1 MRFLIMPRKRASCET
16 HPMGDAMG
24 QFFAAAKAAI
34 AKHIVS
40 LLLLPVAAIIVAA
53 IFYFVFGSSEST
65 SEIHPVI
72 GHENSSRKV
81 DVVLVHGVDGDAFST
96 WTSPN
101 DPKAFWPRWLGEQN
115 ADFGVWTF
123 GYPAATTVF
132 TGEAMGL
139 VDRGNNLLTVLEA
152 NGFADDEDRP
162 LVFVVHSFGGLVV
175 KQALRTAADSKEES
189 WQKIRRRTKGIFFIS
204 TPHSGSQLASFVKH
218 VGGRLARDTV
228 RDLEYAESSLIDL
241 NHWYRDNS
249 LELGVQT
256 QSVCETRKTAGVMIV
271 DKVVGD
277 PAIPGARVRMLDGD
291 HISIC
296 KLKSD
301 QDTLFKQ
308 TNSFIK
314 GLLRRPPPLDCPPGA
329 NDVAAGG
336 CNDPPSAD
344 EVQAPPKERPEDV
357 VLFYENKTGEV
368 ITIVLFDWSRHYGKI
383 NGPCRILDTPA
394 DDEQMEY
401 QSFTADSTGWFSVY
415 VYQPNGKYS
424 PCLGTANLFASR
436 KPRIVITRDG
446 HDYVAEIK

>member
-1 MRFLIMPRKRASCET
+1 
-16 HPMGDAMG
+16 MGE
-24 QFFAAAKAAI
+24 FFASAKAAI
-34 AKHIVS
+34 ARHIVG
-40 LLLLPVAAIIVAA
+40 LLVLPVAAIIAAAVA
-53 IFYFVFGSSEST
+53 YFVFGSSESA

-72 GHENSSRKV
+72 GTGNASRKV
-81 DVVLVHGVDGDAFST
+81 DVVFVHGVDGNAIST
-96 WTSPN
+96 WTSPDDN
-101 DPKAFWPRWLGEQN
+101 EAFWPRWLGEKN
-115 ADFGVWTF
+115 TDFGIWTF

-152 NGFADDEDRP
+152 NGFAEDENRP

-175 KQALRTAADSKEES
+175 KQALRTASDSKDES
-189 WQKIRRRTKGIFFIS
+189 WNKIRRRAKGIFFIS
-204 TPHSGSQLASFVKH
+204 TPHAGSQLASFVNY

-241 NHWYRDNS
+241 NLWYRDNS
-249 LELGVQT
+249 LDLGVNT
-256 QSVCETRKTAGVMIV
+256 ESVCETRKTAGVMIV

-277 PAIPGARVRMLDGD
+277 PNIPGTRIKMLDGD

-308 TNSFIK
+308 TASFIR

-329 NDVAAGG
+329 DDGAAGG
-336 CNDPPSAD
+336 CVDRPSVD
-344 EVQAPPKERPEDV
+344 EVNSPPKERPEDV
-357 VLFYENKTGEV
+357 VLFYENKTGAA

-394 DDEQMEY
+394 NDEQMVY
-401 QSFTADSTGWFSVY
+401 QSFTADSNGWFSVY
-415 VYQPNGKYS
+415 VYKPNGEYS

-436 KPRIVITRDG
+436 KPRIVVTRDG
-446 HDYVAEIK
+446 NDYVAEIK